1 MLGVV
6 CFQYLRCAA
15 DNNNIIFLFPYQH
28 FLWLLPMF
36 FYGRL
41 VLIER
46 EPYWGKDKWCRRG
59 REGRGGHH
67 TQYYPVILST
77 LSHSHSYFHTIQLM
91 SSSDKTHRS
100 LRIIFV
106 FVCEVCLHRLIS
118 NIKCGSNKDIC
129 ISLLYSL

>member
-41 VLIER
+41 CIDRKGTPTGVKTSGGGEV
-46 EPYWGKDKWCRRG
+46 G
-59 REGRGGHH
+59 EGEGA
-67 TQYYPVILST
+67 S
-77 LSHSHSYFHTIQLM
+77 
-91 SSSDKTHRS
+91 
-100 LRIIFV
+100 
-106 FVCEVCLHRLIS
+106 
-118 NIKCGSNKDIC
+118 
-129 ISLLYSL
+129 